1 LDIDILFDN
10 SFILQLKKG
19 ANNYFMT
26 FKNLPALLLVFLL
39 TSFSTI
45 RANVILPKILGHNM
59 VLQRN
64 KPVPVWGIADKGE
77 KVTVTFAGQ
86 TKTTV
91 AGDSGKWEVKL
102 KPMKASEQPREMI
115 ISGKN
120 TIVLKNILVGEVW
133 LCSGQSNME
142 YAMRKNSKLQNTVR
156 GVHPAEDDLLTANN
170 PNIRIFLVR
179 RKYMSPDS
187 AHTGWSP
194 AIASEILLKD
204 ISAVGYFYAK
214 ELYAKLHI
222 PIGMISSAVPGSR
235 IEPWIEA
242 DKMNVSP
249 KMKGGKVLESLT
261 ADGGEPGKFYTTMIQ
276 PLIPFALKGFLWY
289 QGESACFL
297 NETVR
302 YAYKQKTL
310 MESWRSD
317 WNDPKAPFYFVQIAP
332 YTYSGAKDVRP
343 HRAENLPEFW
353 ESQALLLKLP
363 KTGMVTITDLVD
375 SIVDLHPG
383 YKWEVGRR
391 LALVA
396 LNKTYGM
403 RNIICS
409 GPVYKSM
416 KIVGNAIEVT
426 FENTASALAS
436 HDGKPLT
443 WFSIAGV
450 DGKFVTATAEIKGNK
465 VVVSSHDVP
474 QPVHVRFAW
483 NEAAQSN
490 FCNAEGLPAVPFR
503 SDNPWNKI
511 FQ

>member
-1 LDIDILFDN
+1 MKSIKL
-10 SFILQLKKG
+10 S
-19 ANNYFMT
+19 
-26 FKNLPALLLVFLL
+26 FLL
-39 TSFSTI
+39 SLALVVSSGLS
-45 RANVILPKILGHNM
+45 AKVILPKVIGHNM

-64 KPVPVWGIADKGE
+64 KPVPVWGTADRGE
-77 KVTVTFAGQ
+77 KVTVSFAGQ

-91 AGDSGKWEVKL
+91 AGDSGKWTVKL
-102 KPMKASEQPREMI
+102 SPMKASEEAREMVI
-115 ISGKN
+115 TGKN

-156 GVHPAEDDLLTANN
+156 GAHPAEDDLLTASN

-187 AHTGWSP
+187 THAGWN
-194 AIASEILLKD
+194 AAVATEASLKD
-204 ISAVGYFYAK
+204 FSAVGYFYAK
-214 ELYAKLHI
+214 ELYAKLHV

-249 KMKGGKVLESLT
+249 KMKDGSVLKPLS
-261 ADGGEPGKFYTTMIQ
+261 ADGGDPGKFYTTMIQ

-297 NETVR
+297 NETIR
-302 YAYKQKTL
+302 YAYKQKAL
-310 MESWRSD
+310 IESWRGD
-317 WNDPKAPFYFVQIAP
+317 WNEPNAPFYFVQIAP

-343 HRAENLPEFW
+343 HTVENLPEFW

-363 KTGMVTITDLVD
+363 ETGMVTITDLVD

-391 LALVA
+391 LSLVA

-403 RNIICS
+403 KNLVCS
-409 GPVYKSM
+409 GPSYKSM

-426 FENTASALAS
+426 FDHTGEGLLSR
-436 HDGKPLT
+436 DGKTLT
-443 WFSIAGV
+443 WFSVAGAE
-450 DGKFVTATAEIKGNK
+450 GKFYPATAEIKGNK
-465 VVVSSHDVP
+465 VIVSSPVVP
-474 QPVHVRFAW
+474 QPVNVRFAW

-490 FCNAEGLPAVPFR
+490 FINQEGLPAVPFR
-503 SDNPWNKI
+503 SDNPWEKL
-511 FQ
+511 FR